1 MYTVS
6 IKASELAK
14 ITTENYH
21 KGKEHIVEEISKL
34 IKEASGQGKRE
45 VDYSLNSSDYFC
57 CVNTDLAIKEF
68 EKNGYTCYKRECW
81 DNNLYIHVEW

>member
-1 MYTVS
+1 MES
-6 IKASELAK
+6 
-14 ITTENYH
+14 YH
-21 KGKEHIVEEISKL
+21 KIAFNNTNECNT
-34 IKEASGQGKRE
+34 E

-68 EKNGYTCYKRECW
+68 EKNGYTCYKRESW